1 MTTSTRILIIGGVAA
16 GPKAAARARR
26 LDPEAEITI
35 IERGKLL
42 SYAGCGMPYFI
53 EGKIKEIRDL
63 VCTPAGVPRDA
74 VFFDRVKGI
83 RVLNQTLALA
93 IDRQTK
99 TVTVVKTDTNEH
111 QVLPYDKLVLAT
123 GGLPVVPP
131 IEGVNLHRVFRLNHP
146 DDAIAIRQALTSGQ
160 VQRAT
165 IIGGGLIGLE
175 VTEALAANGVKVSI
189 VEMLDRVLPTML
201 DLEMSAFLT
210 KYVRAKGVD
219 VYTGEKVLRLEPDAE
234 GNASRV
240 VTDQRQ
246 IETDMVLLA
255 VGVRPNVKLA
265 QETGLEIGPSGG
277 IAVNEYLQTSDPNI
291 YAGGDCVE
299 SFHLVSGQK
308 FHWPMGSAANKHGR
322 VIGDNLVGGQTVFP
336 GVVGT
341 GVLKVLDYNV
351 GKTGLTEQQARDL
364 GYEAVTALAPSP
376 DCSHFYPENKVILLK
391 LVADAKTG
399 KLLGAQAV
407 GPGDG
412 IKRIDVLA
420 TALRFG
426 ATVSQVGQLDLGY
439 APPYSTAIDLASH
452 AANII
457 ENKMRGL
464 AKAIS
469 PLEVKTKLEQNEDF
483 VWLDVRSPQEF
494 EQVHIEDQRMKLI
507 PLGKLRERIEELPQD
522 QEIVV
527 FCKVSLRG
535 YEAQRMLEGAGRQN
549 VRFMDG
555 GIIAWPYDLA
565 NGR

>member
-1 MTTSTRILIIGGVAA
+1 MTNPLRILVIGGVAA

-26 LDPEAEITI
+26 LAPEAEITI
-35 IERGKLL
+35 VERGTLL

-63 VCTPAGVPRDA
+63 VCTPVGVPRDV
-74 VFFDRVKGI
+74 VFFDRVKNI
-83 RVLNQTLALA
+83 RVLNQTLALS
-93 IDRQTK
+93 IDRQAK
-99 TVTVVKTDTNEH
+99 TVEVVKTDTNEH

-123 GGLPVVPP
+123 GGLPIVPP
-131 IEGVNLHRVFRLNHP
+131 IEGVQLQRVFRLNHP
-146 DDAIAIRQALTSGQ
+146 DDVVAIRQALTSGQ

-175 VTEALAANGVKVSI
+175 VTEVLAANKVKVSI
-189 VEMLDRVLPTML
+189 VEMLDHILPTML
-201 DLEMSAFLT
+201 DPEMSAFLT
-210 KYVRAKGVD
+210 RYIRSAGIE
-219 VYTGEKVLRLEPDAE
+219 VYTGEKVLRLEPDAA
-234 GNASRV
+234 GNVSRV
-240 VTDQRQ
+240 VTTQRQ
-246 IETDMVLLA
+246 LETDMVLLA

-265 QETGLEIGPSGG
+265 QEAGLAIGPSGG
-277 IAVNEYLQTSDPNI
+277 IAVNEYLQTSDPDI

-299 SFHLVSGQK
+299 SHHMVGGQK

-351 GKTGLTEQQARDL
+351 GKTGLTEKQARDL
-364 GYEAVTALAPSP
+364 GYEVVTALAPSS
-376 DCSHFYPENKVILLK
+376 DCSHYYPTNQVILLK

-426 ATVSQVGQLDLGY
+426 ATVSQIGQLDLGY
-439 APPYSTAIDLASH
+439 APPYATAIDLASH
-452 AANII
+452 TANII
-457 ENKMRGL
+457 ENKMKGL

-469 PLEVKTKLEQNEDF
+469 PLEVKAKLERDDDF
-483 VWLDVRSPQEF
+483 VWLDVRMPQEF
-494 EQVHIEDQRMKLI
+494 EEMHIEDRRIKLL
-507 PLGKLRERIEELPQD
+507 PLGKLRERVEELPRD
-522 QEIVV
+522 KEIVV
-527 FCKVSLRG
+527 FCQMSLRG
-535 YEAQRMLEGAGRQN
+535 YEAQRFLEGTGRQN
-549 VRFMDG
+549 IRFMDG
-555 GIIAWPYDLA
+555 GVIAWPYDLVI
-565 NGR
+565 GK